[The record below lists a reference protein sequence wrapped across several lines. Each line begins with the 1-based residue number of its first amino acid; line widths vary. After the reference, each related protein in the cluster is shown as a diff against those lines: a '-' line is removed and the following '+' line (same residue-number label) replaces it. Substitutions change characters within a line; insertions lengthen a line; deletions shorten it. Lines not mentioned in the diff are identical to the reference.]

1 MEQAAVDNYNLELER
16 KIRMSGFSSHLQH
29 VGKVFKVIFSDATK
43 VAEIAEPVVDIAF
56 PAVAGLY
63 NFTVQQ
69 AALAETAAEGAKGA
83 GAQKLAAVIAAVT
96 PYAISSLKADGVP
109 EPTTAQI
116 TTYVNAV
123 VASLNALPAP
133 VTAEMVSA
141 QAA

>member
-1 MEQAAVDNYNLELER
+1 
-16 KIRMSGFSSHLQH
+16 MSGFSSLLQH
-29 VGKVFKVIFSDATK
+29 VGKFFKVIFSDATK

-69 AALAETAAEGAKGA
+69 AALAETAADGAKGA

-96 PYAISSLKADGVP
+96 PYAVASLKADGVP

-116 TTYVNAV
+116 TAYVNAV

-133 VTAEMVSA
+133 VSA
-141 QAA
+141 SAVVA

>member
-1 MEQAAVDNYNLELER
+1 
-16 KIRMSGFSSHLQH
+16 MSGFSSLLQH
-29 VGKVFKVIFSDATK
+29 VGKFFKVIFSDATK

-56 PAVAGLY
+56 PAVASLY

-69 AALAETAAEGAKGA
+69 AALAETAAEGAKGS

-96 PYAISSLKADGVP
+96 PYAVASLKADGVP

-116 TTYVNAV
+116 TAYVNAV

-133 VTAEMVSA
+133 VAEVGATA
-141 QAA
+141 AAA